1 MVLAVGNQHDDPAA
15 GFFGIARKG
24 QQRLFQRLAHGRTL
38 DRDERGVDAAGER
51 PGHAVVR
58 RDGQLHLGLPGED
71 HQPHTVLP
79 QSVEEFADGILGPF
93 QPVGL
98 EVFGQHR
105 IGDVD
110 GQHHFDA
117 LRLLFAEPG
126 PELRPCGRQREQG
139 ESRAEKDEFQG
150 DASGRNFGHQL
161 AERGFASEAGQAAPT
176 AAGRQPEEHD
186 ECGDGG
192 QEPKVLG
199 VGESEHGFRECV

>member
-1 MVLAVGNQHDDPAA
+1 MTRLRASSVLPERA
-15 GFFGIARKG
+15 K
-24 QQRLFQRLAHGRTL
+24 QRLFQRLAHGRTL

-117 LRLLFAEPG
+117 LRLLFAELG
-126 PELRPCGRQREQG
+126 LELWGRAAASASKAKAVQKRMNFKAMRPDETSGIS
-139 ESRAEKDEFQG
+139 SRSV
-150 DASGRNFGHQL
+150 ASH
-161 AERGFASEAGQAAPT
+161 
-176 AAGRQPEEHD
+176 
-186 ECGDGG
+186 
-192 QEPKVLG
+192 PK
-199 VGESEHGFRECV
+199 RARRRR